1 MAYGDKTDK
10 KMMKPKPK
18 TTTVKL
24 KDDDGK
30 KKKVTFKTGGLHK
43 ALGVPMDEDLP
54 KGIMMKIKKANIGD
68 SVMVKGK
75 SIKVTDKLKKQATLG
90 LNLSK
95 GSRK

>member
-1 MAYGDKTDK
+1 MAYGGSKDTKSK
-10 KMMKPKPK
+10 KG

-24 KDDDGK
+24 KDADGK

-54 KGIMMKIKKANIGD
+54 SGIMTKIKNSKVGD
-68 SVMVKGK
+68 MVTVKGK
-75 SIKVTDKLKKQATLG
+75 KIKVTDKLKKQAVLG